1 MLAAACAIAGV
12 STAAAAGSTKTVP
25 NWAAPQIATVVAHKL
40 MDAKSVKNFKP
51 NAALTQQTLADLQL
65 IAVSAGQS
73 LRDVNI
79 RQPNLE
85 DVFLSMTGRK
95 IRD

>member
-1 MLAAACAIAGV
+1 VSGV
-12 STAAAAGSTKTVP
+12 SYVGGRLDIQTSQP
-25 NWAAPQIATVVAHKL
+25 
-40 MDAKSVKNFKP
+40 
-51 NAALTQQTLADLQL
+51 QQTLADLQL
-65 IAVSAGQS
+65 IVVGAGQS